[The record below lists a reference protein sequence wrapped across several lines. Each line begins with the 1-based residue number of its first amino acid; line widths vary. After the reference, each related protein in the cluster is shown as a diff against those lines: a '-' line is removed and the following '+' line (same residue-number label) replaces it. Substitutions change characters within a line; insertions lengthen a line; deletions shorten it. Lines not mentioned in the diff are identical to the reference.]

1 MGNFIQK
8 LIRENFL
15 IIPITSKTYKEVL
28 ELYKEINFS
37 FSFSVENGAATF
49 INTDVNKKNYFK
61 KIVHKNAISRK
72 TIKRIIY
79 NNSFKKYSK
88 YISLVEDLNLETQ
101 MQISQLNSKGISNF
115 SRRDFSLPIIW
126 KGPEHLIRDFKD
138 DLFNYKL
145 KAIFGGKMYN
155 ICGNHN
161 KVDALKYLINYYS
174 RKLRNRSLSIISIGD
189 SKNDVE
195 MLNYAKYSGI
205 VKNSNNFI
213 IKLDKRKN
221 VFYSK
226 LYAPYGWVELI
237 KKIKIKMEK
246 KHS

>member
-1 MGNFIQK
+1 MGNFIHK

-15 IIPITSKTYKEVL
+15 IIPITSKTYREVI

-49 INTDVNKKNYFK
+49 VNTYETKKNYFK
-61 KIVHKNAISRK
+61 KVVHKNAVSK
-72 TIKRIIY
+72 NAIKRIFY

-88 YISLVEDLNLETQ
+88 YINLIEDLDLKGQ
-101 MQISQLNSKGISNF
+101 MQLSQLNSKAISNF

-126 KGPEHLIRDFKD
+126 KGPEHLLRDFKD
-138 DLFNYKL
+138 DLLTYKL

-174 RKLRNRSLSIISIGD
+174 RKLRNRSLSVISIGD

-205 VKNSNNFI
+205 VKNPKNFI
-213 IKLDKRKN
+213 IKLNKSKN

-226 LYAPYGWVELI
+226 FYAPYGWVELI

-246 KHS
+246 KYS